1 MGWAAGCKLRTVIDN
16 LGTLLAVEML
26 AATQGLQ
33 LRQPLIP
40 SPAARV
46 ATAAVGPIAGK
57 PGPDQ
62 FLAPVIEQVK
72 HLIESPMLKAEIET
86 AAGPLL

>member
-1 MGWAAGCKLRTVIDN
+1 MGWAAACKLRTIIDN
-16 LGTLLAVEML
+16 LGTLLAVELL
-26 AATQGLQ
+26 AGVQGLQ

-46 ATAAVGPIAGK
+46 AIAAVGHISGK

-62 FLAPVIEQVK
+62 FMAPVIEQVK
-72 HLIESPMLKAEIET
+72 HLLESPNLRSEIE
-86 AAGPLL
+86 AAVGSLQ